1 MADNFCAAPWV
12 SLFYQTDQ
20 ASVCCINNTIVTDSP
35 LNFISSDVVENLK
48 KDFLDNKK
56 PESCSYC
63 WQLEDSENKS
73 VRTHINSM
81 YPVDQSGLTEKTP
94 TVVKYLELR
103 TSNLCNFACRM
114 CAPVNSNRFDKEV
127 KENTSLQQYFR
138 PMETSGEFT
147 NISQE
152 QIKNIAKNLDT
163 LYLTGG
169 EPMLIKEYHDI
180 LDYLIENNHHK
191 KIMLQITTNGS
202 VFNPKLMEK
211 IVQFKSVRIVL
222 SIDGIGDVADYQRH
236 GSTWA
241 TVKENLYSYLNT
253 PKIEIVVNSVCSAYT
268 ILDIVNL
275 VDFLIETRREYRD
288 FNWSLWRAITP
299 TQINFSLLNKDLTAR
314 ALEQVQMSLTKL
326 LSSEF
331 NDQFFLPGIKELKSY
346 TLELEKNNYLNFDD
360 FVQFTD
366 TLDRSRNESFEQV
379 FGYKIY

>member
-1 MADNFCAAPWV
+1 
-12 SLFYQTDQ
+12 
-20 ASVCCINNTIVTDSP
+20 
-35 LNFISSDVVENLK
+35 
-48 KDFLDNKK
+48 
-56 PESCSYC
+56 
-63 WQLEDSENKS
+63 
-73 VRTHINSM
+73 
-81 YPVDQSGLTEKTP
+81 
-94 TVVKYLELR
+94 
-103 TSNLCNFACRM
+103 M